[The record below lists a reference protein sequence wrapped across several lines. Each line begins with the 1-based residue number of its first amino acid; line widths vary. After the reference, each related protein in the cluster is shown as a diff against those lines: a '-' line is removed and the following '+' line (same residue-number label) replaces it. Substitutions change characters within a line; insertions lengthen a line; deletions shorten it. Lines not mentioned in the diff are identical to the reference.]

1 MYLIYLTETRRR
13 GQKLSPY
20 HFFVVLVGEVE
31 HRLHDF
37 ELVED
42 FVVSRHVGGQDASAN
57 KKIETLYEPINKMEI
72 KEEEDFG

>member
-1 MYLIYLTETRRR
+1 M
-13 GQKLSPY
+13 
-20 HFFVVLVGEVE
+20 VLVGEVE